1 MNLYVGTS
9 GYAYKPW
16 KGTFYP
22 KGLPDKEMLKYYSS
36 RFRAVEINNSY
47 YAMPKEATLQAWA
60 AEVPPHFRF
69 TFKAPQKITHIQR
82 LKNSGETVTFFLN
95 VTATLGERLGPLL
108 FGLPPNLK
116 ADLPRLREFL
126 DLIPRDRHIAFE
138 FRNASWFDPPVL
150 ELLRERGVALCIAE
164 DDDGVRVPRE
174 ATAGWGY
181 LRLRCGDYTDAQLKD
196 WAQWVQAQKWS
207 DAYVFLK
214 HEDEGKGP
222 QFAERFLSFAK

>member
-22 KGLPDKEMLKYYSS
+22 KGLPDKEMLRYYSG
-36 RFRAVEINNSY
+36 RFRAVEVNSSF
-47 YAMPKEATLQAWA
+47 YAMPKEASLAAWA
-60 AEVPPHFRF
+60 SQVPAGFRF
-69 TFKAPQKITHIQR
+69 TFKAPQRITHFQR
-82 LKNSGETVTFFLN
+82 LKNSVESVELFLR

-126 DLIPRDRHIAFE
+126 GLIPPGRRVSFE
-138 FRNASWFDPPVL
+138 FRNQTWLEPPVL
-150 ELLRERGVALCIAE
+150 EVLRERGVALCIAE
-164 DDDGVRVPRE
+164 DEDGVRVPRE

-181 LRLRCGDYTDAQLKD
+181 IRLRCGDNTDEQLKE
-196 WAQWVQAQKWS
+196 WAAWVKAQAWS
-207 DAYVFLK
+207 DVYVFLK

-222 QFAERFLSFAK
+222 RFAERFLGFMQ